1 MNSVPKRIVP
11 PPPPGFSNWE
21 ELMAEA
27 LDEAGAAGAA
37 GDVPVGALL
46 VSGEGRIQAR
56 AGNAVERLRDPTA
69 HAEMLVLRE
78 ASVRMGTSRLS
89 GCVLVSTLEPC
100 LMCAGALILARPAG
114 LVYGAA
120 DPEAGAVDSRLDA
133 LDMPF
138 LKHAVWRMGGVSEGE
153 CSAVLRNFFR
163 RRRAFKA

>member
-1 MNSVPKRIVP
+1 
-11 PPPPGFSNWE
+11 
-21 ELMAEA
+21 MAEA
-27 LDEAGAAGAA
+27 LNEARIAGAA

-46 VSGEGRIQAR
+46 VSGEGDILAK

-69 HAEMLVLRE
+69 HAEMLALRE
-78 ASVRMGTSRLS
+78 ASFRVGSTRLA

-100 LMCAGALILARPAG
+100 LMCSGALILARVSG

-138 LKHAVWRMGGVSEGE
+138 LKCAVWRMGAVSATE
-153 CSAVLRNFFR
+153 CSALLKNFFR
-163 RRRAFKA
+163 SRR